1 MCSVSCV
8 WCCVVLC
15 GVGGDHYNT
24 VCRGWQEP
32 PTGPRTQSRL
42 DPATRNRQLL
52 HIQQQHIS
60 RCYQGT
66 GILPLA
72 LVMGSDT
79 PVPVMLYKFGWT
91 RKWIYFVSLMDI
103 GHSGYC
109 CTDGCYTALL
119 SCSPSICHFVVMLS
133 GLVFCFSFWLC
144 PWNWHENFCLAL
156 AAAAL
161 GETQDNSSVTTASF
175 DPE

>member
-1 MCSVSCV
+1 MSKICSLRPAVGCVCLVSFANFLLEFILYISNLLIQSAINKGSLWTLSMCAKVVRCVVCSVS
-8 WCCVVLC
+8 CVVLC

-32 PTGPRTQSRL
+32 PTGPRAQSRL
-42 DPATRNRQLL
+42 DPGPRNRQLL

-66 GILPLA
+66 GILPLS

-91 RKWIYFVSLMDI
+91 RK
-103 GHSGYC
+103 
-109 CTDGCYTALL
+109 
-119 SCSPSICHFVVMLS
+119 
-133 GLVFCFSFWLC
+133 
-144 PWNWHENFCLAL
+144 CL
-156 AAAAL
+156 
-161 GETQDNSSVTTASF
+161 D
-175 DPE
+175 